1 MTMNVLTLAALL
13 IAGLIHLL
21 PVMGVLGVTSLQ
33 RLYGTTVADPNLAI
47 LLQHRAVLFGLLAA
61 LMLGALGVQAWRVMA
76 LAMGLVSTSSFV
88 LIALWVGGYNAEIG
102 RVVAVDV
109 VVSVVLAAG
118 LLAALVSGRSGA

>member
-1 MTMNVLTLAALL
+1 MAMNVLSLAALL

-88 LIALWVGGYNAEIG
+88 LIALWVGGYNGEIG

-118 LLAALVSGRSGA
+118 LLAALVAGRSGV

>member
-1 MTMNVLTLAALL
+1 MTYLSLAALL

-21 PVMGVLGVTSLQ
+21 PVAGVLGVTSLQ
-33 RLYGTTVADPNLAI
+33 RLYGATVADPNIAI

-61 LMLGALGVQAWRVMA
+61 LMLGALIMPAWRVLA
-76 LAMGLVSTSSFV
+76 LALGLVSTSSFV